1 MKIIKK
7 LAAEFEIKFT
17 SELVNSF
24 SYLLRLTADISRI
37 VKTDFFQ
44 FQHPFVRCIFLNAQ
58 IYLHYLIYYITKPMS
73 NQAEKEK

>member
-24 SYLLRLTADISRI
+24 SYLLRLTADISGV
-37 VKTDFFQ
+37 VKTDLLQ
-44 FQHPFVRCIFLNAQ
+44 SKHPFDRAAAESNAV
-58 IYLHYLIYYITKPMS
+58 IVELTD
-73 NQAEKEK
+73 